1 MKRIEQKVIKYIDR
15 HNLILAGDRILVGFS
30 GGPDSVF
37 LIHFLDK
44 YRGKYN
50 IRIAALH
57 VNHGLRGKDAD
68 KDELFCKRLCEK
80 LNVDFYSV
88 KVDVK
93 KYAKKHKQSIEEA
106 ARILRYKSF
115 NKICAENNFNKI
127 ATAHNCGDNT
137 ETVLINLFHG
147 TGLSGI
153 SGIPAKRE
161 NIIRPLLIL
170 SKAEIL
176 SYLKDKSIGF
186 RTDKSNL
193 NEDIERNF
201 LRQRIIP
208 LVKGKLNPS
217 LEETILKSSETY
229 RSTAVLLSKYIE
241 EISQRYVE
249 FSKGELSIDLKV
261 LEVYPEDVLGEFFKN
276 ILQKYFSYPFSFN
289 DFHKLSGLI
298 KKQTGRE
305 INLVGGLTACKER
318 GNILIKKIKKVEF
331 VQRKLGFG
339 DRVDLGGN
347 IFGIDKYTGNDYH
360 LNSVK
365 KEEIISADHL
375 DDTFVLR
382 TWKAG
387 DKFVPLGMKSF
398 KKISDF
404 LNEQKVP
411 SSMKKSQLVLVNR
424 NNIVWVVGLRIDDRV
439 KISEETNIKCKLW
452 MK

>member
-1 MKRIEQKVIKYIDR
+1 M
-15 HNLILAGDRILVGFS
+15 
-30 GGPDSVF
+30 
-37 LIHFLDK
+37 
-44 YRGKYN
+44 
-50 IRIAALH
+50 
-57 VNHGLRGKDAD
+57 
-68 KDELFCKRLCEK
+68 
-80 LNVDFYSV
+80 
-88 KVDVK
+88 
-93 KYAKKHKQSIEEA
+93 
-106 ARILRYKSF
+106 
-115 NKICAENNFNKI
+115 
-127 ATAHNCGDNT
+127 
-137 ETVLINLFHG
+137 
-147 TGLSGI
+147 
-153 SGIPAKRE
+153 
-161 NIIRPLLIL
+161 
-170 SKAEIL
+170 
-176 SYLKDKSIGF
+176 
-186 RTDKSNL
+186 
-193 NEDIERNF
+193 
-201 LRQRIIP
+201 
-208 LVKGKLNPS
+208 
-217 LEETILKSSETY
+217 
-229 RSTAVLLSKYIE
+229 
-241 EISQRYVE
+241 
-249 FSKGELSIDLKV
+249 
-261 LEVYPEDVLGEFFKN
+261 
-276 ILQKYFSYPFSFN
+276 
-289 DFHKLSGLI
+289 I

-360 LNSVK
+360 LNSVT